1 MGGCCTR
8 EQTQANELI
17 NSINYTAEEIINT
30 GIDSLSK
37 PELRYETIKLVK
49 TPEEVQLD
57 LIINNIRNTFEDK
70 TRKITE
76 IELYNLA
83 IYFKDN
89 YTQSEYLLYDTRR
102 SAEQKEDFLKK
113 MNHINYTYT
122 QIKSINGKKQ
132 ENFQY
137 FLNNK
142 IIIFIISEKFLKKD
156 NKFKGTPFEIVNLL
170 FNINNNMSIYLLNSS
185 LNEQEM
191 PNVFIKLIDF
201 LGDKSYE
208 KLPYIL
214 FCYRHVTT
222 FYIDGYIFINFF
234 NNNIFNFDS
243 LTNELRAENNE
254 LCFENR
260 FLKEMNISAIINI
273 DNSSKS
279 EFEIKENQYKKNIYK
294 NINCT
299 KISLLKNRKEI
310 IDVCDWLRNQIS
322 KGHSI
327 YINIENYNENQNE
340 ETNNEWI
347 FVIIVLLTYIVHV
360 KYIDIINYLIEKI
373 NFIDNFQQII
383 NTFSNSNEFDEY
395 FDN

>member
-8 EQTQANELI
+8 EQTQANELL
-17 NSINYTAEEIINT
+17 NSINYTADEIINN

-37 PELRYETIKLVK
+37 PELKYETIKLVK
-49 TPEEVQLD
+49 SPEEVQLD
-57 LIINNIRNTFEDK
+57 LIINNIQNSFEEK
-70 TRKITE
+70 TKKISQ

-89 YTQSEYLLYDTRR
+89 YTESQYLLYDTRR

-113 MNHINYTYT
+113 MNHINYTYN
-122 QIKSINGKKQ
+122 QMKSITGKKQ

-142 IIIFIISEKFLKKD
+142 IIIFIISEKFLKKE
-156 NKFKGTPFEIVNLL
+156 NKYKGTPFEVINLL
-170 FNINNNMSIYLLNSS
+170 FNINKNLNIYLLDST
-185 LNEQEM
+185 LNEKEM
-191 PNVFIKLIDF
+191 PNIFIKLINF

-208 KLPYIL
+208 ILPYIL

-234 NNNIFNFDS
+234 DNNIFSFDS
-243 LTNELRAENNE
+243 LINELQSEKVEKNDF
-254 LCFENR
+254 CFENK
-260 FLKEMNISAIINI
+260 FLKEMNINIMINI

-279 EFEIKENQYKKNIYK
+279 DFKIQENQYKKNIYK

-299 KISLLKNRKEI
+299 KFSLIKNKKDI
-310 IDVCDWLRNQIS
+310 INVCDWLRNEIS

-327 YINIENYNENQNE
+327 YINIEKYNE
-340 ETNNEWI
+340 TRHDWI
-347 FVIIVLLTYIVHV
+347 FVVIVILTYVVRV
-360 KYIDIINYLIEKI
+360 KYVDIIYYLKEKI
-373 NFIDNFQQII
+373 NFIKNFSQTI
-383 NTFSNSNEFDEY
+383 NTFLNSNEFDEF

>member
-8 EQTQANELI
+8 EQTQANELL
-17 NSINYTAEEIINT
+17 NSINYTVDEIINN

-37 PELRYETIKLVK
+37 PELKYETIKLVK
-49 TPEEVQLD
+49 SPEEVQLD
-57 LIINNIRNTFEDK
+57 LIINNIQNSFEEK
-70 TRKITE
+70 TKKISQ

-89 YTQSEYLLYDTRR
+89 YTESEYLLYDTRR

-113 MNHINYTYT
+113 MNHINYTYN
-122 QIKSINGKKQ
+122 QIKSITGKKQ

-142 IIIFIISEKFLKKD
+142 IIIFIISEKFLKKE
-156 NKFKGTPFEIVNLL
+156 NKYKGTPFEVINLL
-170 FNINNNMSIYLLNSS
+170 FNINKNLNIYLLDST
-185 LNEQEM
+185 LNEKEM
-191 PNVFIKLIDF
+191 PNIFIKLINF

-208 KLPYIL
+208 ILPYIL

-234 NNNIFNFDS
+234 NNNIFSFDS
-243 LTNELRAENNE
+243 LINELHAEKPEKNDF
-254 LCFENR
+254 CFENK
-260 FLKEMNISAIINI
+260 FLKEMNINAMINI

-279 EFEIKENQYKKNIYK
+279 DFKIKENQFKRNIYK

-299 KISLLKNRKEI
+299 KFSLIKNKKDI
-310 IDVCDWLRNQIS
+310 KNLCDWLRNEIS
-322 KGHSI
+322 QGHSI
-327 YINIENYNENQNE
+327 YINIENYNE
-340 ETNNEWI
+340 TRHDWI
-347 FVIIVLLTYIVHV
+347 FVVIVILTYVVRV
-360 KYIDIINYLIEKI
+360 KYVDIINYLKEKI
-373 NFIDNFQQII
+373 NFIKNFSQSI
-383 NTFSNSNEFDEY
+383 NTFLNSNEFDEF